1 MNYSEVKT
9 LLYQSEEIQ
18 DIPDKWVESVPIRC
32 ETNGSEHIAFLYWNP
47 VGTKAEL
54 KRLLG
59 IRRDNGE
66 IIVLNDA
73 KLKTQYGLEQLT
85 FSMPIYGRCAAS
97 KEVHHGYAP
106 VQESQES
113 WRASEVLCRERQS
126 CHRQQ
131 RNLCRSTRIA
141 KIPSEEYE
149 REENQLSSERHASL
163 SRLRSDV
170 SQTACQ
176 RESLLDVLRQ
186 SFRCHDLLQPEDV
199 RIRCV

>member
-32 ETNGSEHIAFLYWNP
+32 EANGSEHIAFIYWNP

-73 KLKTQYGLEQLT
+73 KLETQYGLEQLT
-85 FSMPIYGRCAAS
+85 FSMPIIKDYN
-97 KEVHHGYAP
+97 KYFHD
-106 VQESQES
+106 
-113 WRASEVLCRERQS
+113 
-126 CHRQQ
+126 
-131 RNLCRSTRIA
+131 
-141 KIPSEEYE
+141 KEEYE
-149 REENQLSSERHASL
+149 KLFERLCTLDAAFGENGKEAYTL
-163 SRLRSDV
+163 LRTIVGD
-170 SQTACQ
+170 
-176 RESLLDVLRQ
+176 
-186 SFRCHDLLQPEDV
+186 DLLNNLFAKIANSYINRLQTGK
-199 RIRCV
+199 

>member
-85 FSMPIYGRCAAS
+85 FSMPIIKDYNKYFRD
-97 KEVHHGYAP
+97 K
-106 VQESQES
+106 
-113 WRASEVLCRERQS
+113 
-126 CHRQQ
+126 
-131 RNLCRSTRIA
+131 
-141 KIPSEEYE
+141 EEYE
-149 REENQLSSERHASL
+149 KLFERLCTLDAAFGENGKEAYTL
-163 SRLRSDV
+163 LRTIVGD
-170 SQTACQ
+170 
-176 RESLLDVLRQ
+176 
-186 SFRCHDLLQPEDV
+186 DLLNNLFAKIANSYINRLQAGK
-199 RIRCV
+199 